1 MELTQEY
8 YFKNNWLNSRMREN
22 FRIWGWYFTKPYK
35 IVFNGTFNKE
45 PSFLCEFATL
55 YSPKQKEIIFL
66 KEENVDKKDM
76 VQS

>member
-1 MELTQEY
+1 
-8 YFKNNWLNSRMREN
+8 LNSRRRKN
-22 FRIWGWYFTKPYK
+22 FQNLGWHFTKPYK

-45 PSFLCEFATL
+45 PSFLCELATL
-55 YSPKQKEIIFL
+55 YSPKKEKKEKKREMIFL